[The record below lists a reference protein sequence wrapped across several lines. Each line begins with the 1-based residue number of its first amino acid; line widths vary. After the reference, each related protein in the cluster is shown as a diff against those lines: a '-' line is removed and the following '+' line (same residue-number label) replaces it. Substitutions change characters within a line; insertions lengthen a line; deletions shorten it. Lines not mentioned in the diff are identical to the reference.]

1 MRSSLLV
8 AALCAPSA
16 LAFPWMTPEG
26 MEALLRHP
34 EARQE
39 IDRRLNHYQAG
50 ETEKR
55 QLGTGLLSGVVTL
68 LGGTLEAVVDNVL
81 GLIPTSEAVEG
92 LQKFPEGAFPHSTT
106 IAFVIADL
114 YHSGPPFPGTWYY

>member
-1 MRSSLLV
+1 MRLSILV

-26 MEALLRHP
+26 MEALLKHP

-39 IDRRLNHYQAG
+39 IDRRLKEHQAG
-50 ETEKR
+50 KTEKR
-55 QLGTGLLSGVVTL
+55 QLGTGVIGGVTTL

-81 GLIPTSEAVEG
+81 GLIPTSKAVEG
-92 LQKFPEGAFPHSTT
+92 LQKFPEST
-106 IAFVIADL
+106 L
-114 YHSGPPFPGTWYY
+114 